1 MSHTRAIYQAL
12 PFCSFFQKVPFD
24 KVGYYLR
31 NENEKFLFFLN
42 DIKKTCAARGSF
54 RSLRDEGTYS
64 NVLYVIIR
72 QLERIHCDVK
82 RGCNMERSMDVLN
95 VTTEQQQI

>member
-1 MSHTRAIYQAL
+1 MKN
-12 PFCSFFQKVPFD
+12 SFFSARYK
-24 KVGYYLR
+24 
-31 NENEKFLFFLN
+31 ENM
-42 DIKKTCAARGSF
+42 CGSCSF
-54 RSLRDEGTYS
+54 RSLKDEGTYS

>member
-1 MSHTRAIYQAL
+1 MKNS
-12 PFCSFFQKVPFD
+12 
-24 KVGYYLR
+24 
-31 NENEKFLFFLN
+31 FFLN

-72 QLERIHCDVK
+72 QLERIHCVVK
-82 RGCNMERSMDVLN
+82 RGCNMERPMGVLN